1 MTQNIFKVRCVL
13 CVCVLGGPEGVLQTI
28 SSRRDI
34 FITHVFLTSLYYG
47 LMALCCSNPEPKNNR
62 ASSHPVIMVMLSNV
76 LTESKH
82 IS

>member
-1 MTQNIFKVRCVL
+1 MLTVASQ
-13 CVCVLGGPEGVLQTI
+13 
-28 SSRRDI
+28 RDI
-34 FITHVFLTSLYYG
+34 FTAHVFLMSLYYE
-47 LMALCCSNPEPKNNR
+47 LTAPRYSNAQPKNNR